1 MDKERMSQKNRFD
14 LYMGK
19 AEAIFRHYTSDRY
32 GDAKFYL
39 LKALNIY
46 PNNASANK
54 LLARVYFASHQYGKC
69 KTLLD
74 TFRKKQIPMTSMY
87 LKMSRDCSYYNAKR
101 EKKQKEDRAIKNNE
115 YSDEQ
120 KFEIYISRATNI
132 VNKKIV
138 EKYDQA
144 IDYLRK
150 ALLLQ
155 DCRDVAKNLLN
166 KIYCDLGYSQ
176 NTTEKMIKSIIDNSV
191 MT

>member
-1 MDKERMSQKNRFD
+1 MDKERMSNKNKFD

-19 AEAIFRHYTSDRY
+19 AENIFENFTSDRY

-54 LLARVYFASHQYGKC
+54 LLARVYFASHQYSKC

-74 TFRKKQIPMTSMY
+74 TFPKKQIPMTSMY
-87 LKMSRDCSYYNAKR
+87 LKMSRDCSYNIVKR

-120 KFEIYISRATNI
+120 MFGIYITRATNI
-132 VNKKIV
+132 VNKKAV

-155 DCRDVAKNLLN
+155 DCRDAARGLLK

-176 NTTEKMIKSIIDNSV
+176 NLTDSMIKSIIK
-191 MT
+191 